1 MIKRREFI
9 AGMAGVVAWPVVAQS
24 QGERMRR
31 IGVLMAF
38 DESDPDAKARLS
50 GFTQRLAELGWTD
63 SRNLRIDV
71 RWASGSLDRMRMF
84 ARVGRPA
91 TKGEIGPQLK
101 IVART
106 AHHGILLLV
115 HQTPRRVGWQAENGV
130 TLTFEQVVERLRA
143 KAAELAGAS
152 TDAPQP
158 EIAVIDV
165 SVFAPKVA
173 ARKQKAATPNA
184 A

>member
-1 MIKRREFI
+1 M
-9 AGMAGVVAWPVVAQS
+9 
-24 QGERMRR
+24 
-31 IGVLMAF
+31 
-38 DESDPDAKARLS
+38 
-50 GFTQRLAELGWTD
+50 
-63 SRNLRIDV
+63 
-71 RWASGSLDRMRMF
+71 
-84 ARVGRPA
+84 
-91 TKGEIGPQLK
+91 
-101 IVART
+101 
-106 AHHGILLLV
+106 
-115 HQTPRRVGWQAENGV
+115 
-130 TLTFEQVVERLRA
+130 LTFEQVVERLRA